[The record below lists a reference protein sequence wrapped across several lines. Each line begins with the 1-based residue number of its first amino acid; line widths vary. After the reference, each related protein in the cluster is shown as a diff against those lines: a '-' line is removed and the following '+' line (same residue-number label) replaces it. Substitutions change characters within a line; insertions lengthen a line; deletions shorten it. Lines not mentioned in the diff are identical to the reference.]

1 MDGNLMWRVLA
12 LCVLLASAE
21 TLHGIART
29 VWVVSRLGKERA
41 LKWSA
46 VSGSMLATVL
56 CAFFVPPMGLHST
69 GELLAL
75 GAVLSLFMASFDLAL
90 GHWLLRR
97 PWRKALEDLNPRQG
111 NYLLYGL
118 IWLALAPL
126 LVSRISG

>member
-1 MDGNLMWRVLA
+1 MDGSLVWRVLA

-29 VWVVSRLGKERA
+29 VWLVPRIGKARA

-46 VSGSMLATVL
+46 FTGSLLATAI
-56 CAFFVPPMGLHST
+56 CAWAVPPMGLNT
-69 GELLAL
+69 LGALLGVGLAL
-75 GAVLSLFMASFDLAL
+75 AAFMASFDLAL

-97 PWRKALEDLNPRQG
+97 PWRKTLDDLNPATG

-118 IWLALAPL
+118 CWLVCAPNVVMWL
-126 LVSRISG
+126 FD